1 VARQRADEQLREA
14 QKMDA
19 LGSLAAGIAH
29 DFNNLLSVILT
40 YSHFALTDLDPQGRT
55 HMEVQQIERAGH
67 RARELTQQLLAF
79 CRRQAPKR
87 RMLDLN
93 SVAREM
99 QVMLHRLL
107 GASVHLSVDL
117 GSRLG
122 QIRADQSQIE
132 QVVMNLAVNARDA
145 MPEGGVLTI
154 RTANVELDQEHADR
168 NVGVAPGPH
177 VMLSVADSGVG
188 IDEATKRRLFEPF
201 FTTKAEGRGTGLGLA
216 NVLAIVQQSGGS
228 IDVLT
233 HQNAGT
239 EFRLYFP
246 RAAEGT
252 GEISLTAPFRG
263 RLSGTETILL
273 VEDEDCVR
281 QAMRRILS
289 RSGYNVLDAQNAGD
303 ALLVSEQYPA
313 PIHLLLSD
321 VVMPRMNGKQLAARL
336 AWGRPEMS
344 VLFCSGYTDA
354 VLSSDVPNIAGAFCQ
369 KPVTPEVLLSKV
381 REVLDGAAADSGPV
395 SRGA

>member
-1 VARQRADEQLREA
+1 
-14 QKMDA
+14 
-19 LGSLAAGIAH
+19 
-29 DFNNLLSVILT
+29 
-40 YSHFALTDLDPQGRT
+40 
-55 HMEVQQIERAGH
+55 
-67 RARELTQQLLAF
+67 
-79 CRRQAPKR
+79 
-87 RMLDLN
+87 
-93 SVAREM
+93 
-99 QVMLHRLL
+99 
-107 GASVHLSVDL
+107 L

-122 QIRADQSQIE
+122 QIRTDQSQIE

-168 NVGVAPGPH
+168 HFGVAPGPH
-177 VMLSVADSGVG
+177 VMLSVADSGAG
-188 IDEATKRRLFEPF
+188 MDEATKRRLFEPF

-354 VLSSDVPNIAGAFCQ
+354 VLSSDVRNIAGAFCQ